1 MNSNLHSVPEQQ
13 PSFSIGVQDGVTVM
27 SIHSDIHGFMMEALD
42 VRRSV
47 LSFSGGK
54 GPYASSQTVQIK
66 HNKVFEYFK
75 RLVLH
80 GLSEF
85 PGASGLLNPKP

>member
-1 MNSNLHSVPEQQ
+1 
-13 PSFSIGVQDGVTVM
+13 M
-27 SIHSDIHGFMMEALD
+27 SMHSDIHGFMMKVLD

-54 GPYASSQTVQIK
+54 AQYASSQTVEIE

-75 RLVLH
+75 LSVLH

-85 PGASGLLNPKP
+85 PGASGLLNPEP